1 MFNSDIFYTFYC
13 SRNAKIH
20 LCRVTT
26 IENNHC
32 ESGITIFSWK
42 VTLKMFTVPLRSMNI
57 EILLYYSGTS
67 SREVAYNMKMNNPV
81 GPKTCQVNNINY

>member
-1 MFNSDIFYTFYC
+1 
-13 SRNAKIH
+13 
-20 LCRVTT
+20 
-26 IENNHC
+26 
-32 ESGITIFSWK
+32 
-42 VTLKMFTVPLRSMNI
+42 MFTVPLRLMNI